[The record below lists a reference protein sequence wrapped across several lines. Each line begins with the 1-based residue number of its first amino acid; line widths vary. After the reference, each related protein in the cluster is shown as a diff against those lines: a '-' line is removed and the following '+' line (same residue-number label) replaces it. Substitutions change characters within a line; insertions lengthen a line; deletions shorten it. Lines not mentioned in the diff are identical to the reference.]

1 MPRLARAVRA
11 NAGVSAAY
19 RDALQRLV
27 RRMARSMLR
36 HARAAWKEADPSH
49 GMAHDAGP
57 VFTLRRSLSLYGRQ
71 WQSRLNKLSL
81 TLATRFADKSFQAT
95 ETSMKA
101 SFRDAG
107 LTVKFKPTVGSK
119 EAYRAV
125 IAENVALIKSVPQ
138 QYLKDLEQ
146 SVWQAVMKGSTLS
159 ELTADIQSKYGVAYR
174 RAAFIAA
181 DQNAKAKAV
190 IENTRR
196 REMGIVEAVWL
207 HSTAGKVPR
216 PTHVAMNGKR
226 YKLSDGMYDSHVK
239 EQIWPGQLPRCR
251 CVSKAIIPG
260 FD

>member
-1 MPRLARAVRA
+1 MKIARAVRP
-11 NAGVSAAY
+11 NAGVQAAY
-19 RDALQRLV
+19 RDALQCLV
-27 RRMARSMLR
+27 RRMARSMLV

-57 VFTLRRSLSLYGRQ
+57 VFTLRRALSVFGRQ
-71 WQSRLNKLSL
+71 WQSRLNRLSL
-81 TLATRFADKSFQAT
+81 TLATRFADKSFRAT

-107 LTVKFKPTVGSK
+107 LTVKFKPTQGSK

-174 RAAFIAA
+174 RAALISR
-181 DQNAKAKAV
+181 DQSAKATAV

-196 REMGIVEAVWL
+196 RELGITEAIWM
-207 HSTAGKVPR
+207 HSTAGKHPR

-226 YKLSDGMYDSHVK
+226 YKLADGMYDSAVEKH
-239 EQIWPGQLPRCR
+239 IWPGTEINCR
-251 CVSKAIIPG
+251 CVSKAVIPG
-260 FD
+260 FE